1 MTREKLV
8 ELLELHD
15 RSIELKEEIG
25 KLELLQAH
33 KLTHLYLYGDLGR
46 NYSPISIDHLSES
59 DYSEIIN
66 KELAWLRSELEAV
79 TKEFEKQ

>member
-15 RSIELKEEIG
+15 RSVELKEDIG
-25 KLELLQAH
+25 KLELLQAD
-33 KLTHLYLYGDLGR
+33 KLTHLYLYGGAH
-46 NYSPISIDHLSES
+46 PISIDHLNES
-59 DYSEIIN
+59 DYSEIIT
-66 KELAWLRSELEAV
+66 KEIAWLRSELEAV

>member
-15 RSIELKEEIG
+15 KSIELKEEISN
-25 KLELLQAH
+25 LELLQPD
-33 KLTHLYLYGDLGR
+33 KLTHLYLYGGKH
-46 NYSPISIDHLSES
+46 PIAIDHLSES
-59 DYSEIIN
+59 DYSEIVT
-66 KELAWLRSELEAV
+66 KEIAWLRSELEAV